1 MLAMDPV
8 IYLTLDAIQHP
19 EDLKTRVLSGGV
31 LGSEG
36 KSHKECV
43 WGGILQFKNIFFFL
57 ENTSVVGY

>member
-1 MLAMDPV
+1 MLAKDPV
-8 IYLTLDAIQHP
+8 IYLTLDVIQHP

-43 WGGILQFKNIFFFL
+43 CGGKSYSLKIYFSF
-57 ENTSVVGY
+57 